1 MSASYDMNYIPNPEN
16 DKVWFNLG
24 KKFSVIDDKHV
35 CASYI
40 TTRNYGKSHKMS
52 NRIWNISFTSLKS
65 ILDDM
70 VCGSYPPTIHKI
82 TVDSFDVAL
91 THVFYAFPNPDIV
104 RENHYAHRQHVY
116 KKSYSKEDKE
126 FIEDFLIKI
135 RCFLI
140 EIDTIEIIRQNKYY
154 TKLKKCINKLV
165 KVLDSFDELFRQA
178 EIET

>member
-16 DKVWFNLG
+16 DKIWYDLG
-24 KKFSVIDDKHV
+24 KKFSEIDDK
-35 CASYI
+35 CTRSFFI

-70 VCGSYPPTIHKI
+70 VCGSYPPNIHKI
-82 TVDSFDVAL
+82 TVDSIDVPL
-91 THVFYAFPNPDIV
+91 TQVFYAFPNPDIT
-104 RENHYAHRQHVY
+104 RENQYAHRQHTY
-116 KKSYSKEDKE
+116 KKSYTKEEKK

-135 RCFLI
+135 RCFII

-154 TKLKKCINKLV
+154 TKLKKCNSKLV
-165 KVLDSFDELFRQA
+165 KILDSFDELFRQS